1 MEVTAGKMRLPLR
14 TVSLKSA
21 LSVFPSMPDYHPQRV
36 ALTGATGA
44 LGFALLR
51 RFFEQDS
58 QLQATL
64 LVRKTS
70 SAFQAEAFQ
79 AWLRAHA
86 DRVTLV
92 EGDVRE
98 LGPAQLDPLR
108 ACDGGLWHFAAMT
121 SLTAENGEVARQIHE
136 VNVEGTQRLAD
147 AWSDGAAAGPF
158 YHISTA
164 YVVGERHGVALES
177 ESAMGQTFRNPY
189 ETSKLAAETRVLKD
203 FAAGLNGA
211 IFRPSVVV
219 DDVGGTGGFKMVDAC
234 AYAVALA
241 VKRGEPFV
249 FRMKHDANLNLV
261 HSDWVIAAMA
271 DLARL
276 PSGPGRTYH
285 LTAHH
290 DTYLRDIGV
299 LLGTLVPDL
308 KTSFEPNL
316 TRADLPS
323 ASKIFDKAATEVRPY
338 LDADVH
344 FDRTNT
350 DRDLSP
356 GVGSEAIDL
365 APFVESRLRSEM
377 ARVAHRR

>member
-1 MEVTAGKMRLPLR
+1 M
-14 TVSLKSA
+14 SA
-21 LSVFPSMPDYHPQRV
+21 YHPSRV

-44 LGFALLR
+44 LGFALLQ
-51 RFFEQDS
+51 RFFQHDPN
-58 QLQATL
+58 LQATL

-79 AWLRAHA
+79 AWLRANEA
-86 DRVTLV
+86 RIILV

-98 LGPAQLDPLR
+98 IGPAQLDPLR
-108 ACDGGLWHFAAMT
+108 ACDGGLWHFAAVT
-121 SLTAENGEVARQIHE
+121 SLTAESEEVARQIQE
-136 VNVEGTQRLAD
+136 VNIEGTQRLAD
-147 AWSDGAAAGPF
+147 AWSGGTAAGPF
-158 YHISTA
+158 YHVSTA
-164 YVVGERHGVALES
+164 YVVGDRHGTALET
-177 ESAMGQTFRNPY
+177 ESAVGQNFRNPY
-189 ETSKLAAETRVLKD
+189 EASKLAAETRVLKD
-203 FAAGLNGA
+203 FSLGLNGA

-276 PSGPGRTYH
+276 PSGAGRTYH
-285 LTAHH
+285 LTAHR

-299 LLGTLVPDL
+299 LLGTLVPNL
-308 KTSFEPNL
+308 KISFEPGL

-356 GVGSEAIDL
+356 GTGSEAMDL

-377 ARVAHRR
+377 VRVAHRR

>member
-1 MEVTAGKMRLPLR
+1 M
-14 TVSLKSA
+14 SA
-21 LSVFPSMPDYHPQRV
+21 YQPQRL

-44 LGFALLR
+44 LGLAFLR
-51 RFFEQDS
+51 HLFQRQPHLE
-58 QLQATL
+58 ATL

-70 SAFQAEAFQ
+70 AAFQAEEFQ
-79 AWLRAHA
+79 AFLRDNAA
-86 DRVTLV
+86 RLTLV

-98 LGPAQLDPLR
+98 VGPAQLDPLR

-121 SLTAENGEVARQIHE
+121 SLTAENQDVARQIQE
-136 VNVEGTQRLAD
+136 VNVEGTARLAD
-147 AWSDGAAAGPF
+147 AWSECRAAGPF
-158 YHISTA
+158 YYVSTA
-164 YVVGERHGVALES
+164 YIVGDRHGTALET
-177 ESAMGQTFRNPY
+177 ESAMGQSFRNPY
-189 ETSKLAAETRVLKD
+189 EASKLTAETRVLKD

-249 FRMKHDANLNLV
+249 FRMKETANLNLV

-276 PSGPGRTYH
+276 PSGPGVTYH
-285 LTAHH
+285 LTAPR
-290 DTYLRDIGV
+290 DTYLRDIGAI
-299 LLGTLVPDL
+299 LGTLVPEL
-308 KTSFEPNL
+308 KIAFEPNL

-356 GVGSEAIDL
+356 AVSAAAMDL
-365 APFVESRLRSEM
+365 APFVESRLRAEM
-377 ARVAHRR
+377 VRVAHRR

>member
-1 MEVTAGKMRLPLR
+1 M
-14 TVSLKSA
+14 SA
-21 LSVFPSMPDYHPQRV
+21 YHPQRL

-44 LGFALLR
+44 LGFAFLGRL
-51 RFFEQDS
+51 FQHAPNI
-58 QLQATL
+58 QATL

-79 AWLRAHA
+79 AWLRAHEG
-86 DRVTLV
+86 RLTLI

-121 SLTAENGEVARQIHE
+121 SLTGENEEVSRQIQE
-136 VNVEGTQRLAD
+136 VNVEGTARLAD
-147 AWSDGAAAGPF
+147 AWSDGKAAGPF
-158 YHISTA
+158 YHVSTA
-164 YVVGERHGVALES
+164 YVVGDRHGTALET
-177 ESAMGQTFRNPY
+177 ESAMGQSFRNPY
-189 ETSKLAAETRVLKD
+189 EASKLAAETRVLKD

-249 FRMKHDANLNLV
+249 FRTKPDANLNLV

-290 DTYLRDIGV
+290 DTYLRDIGA
-299 LLGTLVPDL
+299 LLGTIVPNL
-308 KTSFEPNL
+308 KISFEPSL
-316 TRADLPS
+316 TRADLPT
-323 ASKIFDKAATEVRPY
+323 ASKIFDKAVTEVRPY
-338 LDADVH
+338 LDADIH

-356 GVGSEAIDL
+356 GVGSEAMDL
-365 APFVESRLRSEM
+365 APFVESRLRAEM
-377 ARVAHRR
+377 VRVAHRR

>member
-1 MEVTAGKMRLPLR
+1 MA
-14 TVSLKSA
+14 A
-21 LSVFPSMPDYHPQRV
+21 YHPQRL

-44 LGFALLR
+44 LGFAFLR
-51 RFFEQDS
+51 HQFQRDPKLRAS
-58 QLQATL
+58 L
-64 LVRKTS
+64 LVRKS
-70 SAFQAEAFQ
+70 SPAFHAETFQ
-79 AWLRAHA
+79 SWLGENAA
-86 DRVTLV
+86 RVTLV

-121 SLTAENGEVARQIHE
+121 SLTAESDEVTRQIHE

-147 AWSDGAAAGPF
+147 AWSGGKGAGPF
-158 YHISTA
+158 YYISTA
-164 YVVGERHGVALES
+164 YVVGERHGIALET
-177 ESAMGQTFRNPY
+177 ESAMGQSFRNPY
-189 ETSKLAAETRVLKD
+189 EASKSAAETRVLKE
-203 FAAGLNGA
+203 FAAGLNGV

-249 FRMKHDANLNLV
+249 FRVKPTANLNLV

-285 LTAHH
+285 LTAPRS
-290 DTYLRDIGV
+290 TYLRDIGAI
-299 LLGTLVPDL
+299 LETLVPDL
-308 KTSFEPNL
+308 RMSFEPDL
-316 TRADLPS
+316 TRADLPT
-323 ASKIFDKAATEVRPY
+323 ASKIFDKAITEVRPY
-338 LDADVH
+338 LDADIQ

-350 DRDLSP
+350 ERDLSP
-356 GVGSEAIDL
+356 AVSEAALDL
-365 APFVESRLRSEM
+365 GPFVESRLRSEM
-377 ARVAHRR
+377 ARVTHRR

>member
-1 MEVTAGKMRLPLR
+1 MSAYQPSRL
-14 TVSLKSA
+14 
-21 LSVFPSMPDYHPQRV
+21 

-51 RFFEQDS
+51 HFFEHDPK
-58 QLQATL
+58 LQATL
-64 LVRKTS
+64 LVRRTS

-79 AWLRAHA
+79 AWLRANEA
-86 DRVTLV
+86 RVTLV

-98 LGPAQLDPLR
+98 LGTAQLDPLR

-121 SLTAENGEVARQIHE
+121 SLTAENEEVSRQIHE
-136 VNVEGTQRLAD
+136 VNVEGTQLLAD
-147 AWSDGAAAGPF
+147 AWAGSKAAGPF

-164 YVVGERHGVALES
+164 YVVGDRHGTALES
-177 ESAMGQTFRNPY
+177 ESAMGQNFRNPY

-203 FAAGLNGA
+203 FSLGLNGA

-219 DDVGGTGGFKMVDAC
+219 DDIGGTGGFKMVDAC

-276 PSGPGRTYH
+276 PSGPGLTYH
-285 LTAHH
+285 LTAHR

-299 LLGTLVPDL
+299 LLNMLVPDL
-308 KTSFEPNL
+308 KISFEPDL
-316 TRADLPS
+316 TRAQLPT
-323 ASKIFDKAATEVRPY
+323 ASKIFDKAVTEVRPY

-356 GVGSEAIDL
+356 GTGSKAIDL

>member
-1 MEVTAGKMRLPLR
+1 M
-14 TVSLKSA
+14 SA
-21 LSVFPSMPDYHPQRV
+21 YHPQCL

-44 LGFALLR
+44 LGFAFLR
-51 RFFEQDS
+51 HLFQHDPKVV
-58 QLQATL
+58 ATL

-70 SAFQAEAFQ
+70 NAFRADEFQ
-79 AWLRAHA
+79 AWLRANA
-86 DRVTLV
+86 GRITLV

-121 SLTAENGEVARQIHE
+121 SLTAANAEVARQIHE

-147 AWSDGAAAGPF
+147 AWSDGKAAGPF
-158 YHISTA
+158 YHVSTA
-164 YVVGERHGVALES
+164 YVVGDRHGTVLET
-177 ESAMGQTFRNPY
+177 ESAMGQNFRNPY
-189 ETSKLAAETRVLKD
+189 EGSKLAAETRVLKD

-249 FRMKHDANLNLV
+249 FRMKHEANLNLV

-285 LTAHH
+285 LTAPR

-299 LLGTLVPDL
+299 ILGTLVPNL
-308 KTSFEPNL
+308 KISFEPDL
-316 TRADLPS
+316 TRADLPT
-323 ASKIFDKAATEVRPY
+323 ASKIFDKAVTEVRPY

-356 GVGSEAIDL
+356 GLGAEPMGL
-365 APFVESRLRSEM
+365 APFVESRLRAEVE
-377 ARVAHRR
+377 RVAHRR

>member
-1 MEVTAGKMRLPLR
+1 MST
-14 TVSLKSA
+14 
-21 LSVFPSMPDYHPQRV
+21 YHPQRF

-44 LGFALLR
+44 LGFAFVR
-51 RFFEQDS
+51 HQS
-58 QLQATL
+58 QRDPKLCASL

-70 SAFQAEAFQ
+70 TAFQADGFQ
-79 AWLRAHA
+79 SWLRDNAA
-86 DRVTLV
+86 RVTLI

-98 LGPAQLDPLR
+98 LSPAQLDPLR
-108 ACDGGLWHFAAMT
+108 TCDGGLWHFAALT
-121 SLTAENGEVARQIHE
+121 SLTAESDEVARQIHE

-147 AWSDGAAAGPF
+147 AWSDGKAAGPF
-158 YHISTA
+158 FHISTA
-164 YVVGERHGVALES
+164 YVVGERHGIALET

-234 AYAVALA
+234 AYSVALA

-249 FRMKHDANLNLV
+249 FRMKSTANLNLV

-271 DLARL
+271 DLAHL
-276 PSGPGRTYH
+276 PSGSGHTYH
-285 LTAHH
+285 LTAPR

-299 LLGTLVPDL
+299 LLETLVPNL
-308 KTSFEPNL
+308 KISFEPDL
-316 TRADLPS
+316 TRADLPT
-323 ASKIFDKAATEVRPY
+323 ASKIFDKAMTEVRPY
-338 LDADVH
+338 LDADIH

-350 DRDLSP
+350 ERDLS
-356 GVGSEAIDL
+356 GEVSEAAMDL
-365 APFVESRLRSEM
+365 APFVESRLRAEM

>member
-1 MEVTAGKMRLPLR
+1 M
-14 TVSLKSA
+14 SA
-21 LSVFPSMPDYHPQRV
+21 YHPQRL

-44 LGFALLR
+44 LGFAFLR
-51 RFFEQDS
+51 HLFEHDPKV
-58 QLQATL
+58 QATL
-64 LVRKTS
+64 LVRRTS
-70 SAFQAEAFQ
+70 SAFQAEPFQ
-79 AWLRAHA
+79 AWLRANEA
-86 DRVTLV
+86 RLTLV

-98 LGPAQLDPLR
+98 LRPAQLDPLR

-121 SLTAENGEVARQIHE
+121 SLTAVSEEVARQIHE

-147 AWSDGAAAGPF
+147 AWADGRATGPF

-164 YVVGERHGVALES
+164 YVVGDRHGTALET
-177 ESAMGQTFRNPY
+177 ESAVGQNFRNPY
-189 ETSKLAAETRVLKD
+189 EASKLAAETRVLKD
-203 FAAGLNGA
+203 FAAGMNGA

-219 DDVGGTGGFKMVDAC
+219 DDIGGTGGFKMVDAC

-241 VKRGEPFV
+241 AKRGEPFV
-249 FRMKHDANLNLV
+249 FRMKQDANLNLV
-261 HSDWVIAAMA
+261 HSDWVIAALA

-290 DTYLRDIGV
+290 DSYLRDIGA
-299 LLGTLVPDL
+299 LLGSVVPNL
-308 KTSFEPNL
+308 KISFEPDL
-316 TRADLPS
+316 TRADLPT

-338 LDADVH
+338 LLADIH

-356 GVGSEAIDL
+356 GVGAEAIEL
-365 APFVESRLRSEM
+365 GPFVESRLRAEM
-377 ARVAHRR
+377 ARVAQRR